1 MWSTYAKRKI
11 AIYRKKQKTFP
22 PPACLQYKMATRID
36 DKGKLMTPARK
47 TDSHSFTQLF
57 HLHKNHTYDF
67 VLKMLGDKDAAGDVA
82 QDVFIRLYEHQ
93 SNHHHI
99 ADVKSW
105 LFIVAR
111 NLCLNHIRSHR
122 KQQPLDSVSNSL
134 DHSYST
140 NDTRL
145 VTLRQAVGRLESPYK
160 EGLILKAYQGF
171 AYIEIAEI
179 LGTTVPAVRAILFK
193 ARNQLRDELNR
204 TQAKGDSYEL

>member
-1 MWSTYAKRKI
+1 MAVNVKTEDRSKI
-11 AIYRKKQKTFP
+11 VETSS
-22 PPACLQYKMATRID
+22 
-36 DKGKLMTPARK
+36 
-47 TDSHSFTQLF
+47 SHQQFTELF
-57 HLHKNHTYDF
+57 HLYKDRTYDF
-67 VLKMLGDKDAAGDVA
+67 ALRMLGDAHAAGDVA

-93 SNHHHI
+93 SDHHRV

-111 NLCLNHIRSHR
+111 NLCLNQIRNR
-122 KQQPLDSVSNSL
+122 GRQVPLDALEDQLAHANPAL
-134 DHSYST
+134 DPKQRAL
-140 NDTRL
+140 RL
-145 VTLRQAVGRLESPYK
+145 ALAGLESPYR
-160 EGLILKAYQGF
+160 EALILKVYQGF